1 MRFSYGLPTHM
12 VEAGPELVSGE
23 AIAELARAAESAG
36 FDAAYV
42 TEHPFPADDWLAKG
56 GHHALDPMV
65 ALAVAAAATTTLR
78 LHTNLFIP
86 AYRNPFLAA
95 KAVATLDVISEG
107 RVILGVGSGY
117 LQGEFEALGAD
128 FADRNDVTDQAL
140 EAMKAAWRGESLA
153 MEGPGYSAP
162 GNTMLPRPVQR
173 PHPPIWVGGNSRRA
187 IRRAV
192 ELGDGWCPFPNP
204 AKVAARTRTAVIT
217 GAADLE
223 RQLVYAT
230 EHAAAVGRSE
240 PLEVVFIPEG
250 LAMGAREM
258 DTKRV
263 VASCQELAAIGV
275 GWVTVALPGST
286 RAAQLSSIAELGE
299 NVIPELS

>member
-12 VEAGPELVSGE
+12 VGSGAELVSGE
-23 AIAELARAAESAG
+23 AIAELAKAAEQVG

-65 ALAVAAAATTTLR
+65 ALAVAGAATTTLR

-95 KAVATLDVISEG
+95 KAIATLDVISGG
-107 RVILGVGSGY
+107 RVILGIGSGY

-128 FADRNDVTDQAL
+128 FSNRNDVTDRAL
-140 EAMKAAWRGESLA
+140 EAMKAAWRGESLS
-153 MEGPGYSAP
+153 MVGPGFSAP
-162 GNTMLPRPVQR
+162 GNTMLPRPLQR

-204 AKVAARTRTAVIT
+204 AKTASRTRTAVIT

-223 RQLVYAT
+223 VQLRYAAQ
-230 EHAAAVGRSE
+230 HAEEVGRTE

-250 LAMGAREM
+250 LAMGAKEM
-258 DTKRV
+258 DAGRV
-263 VASCQELAAIGV
+263 VASCEELAAIGV
-275 GWVTVALPGST
+275 GWVTVALPGTS
-286 RAAQLSSIAELGE
+286 RAAQLESIAEFGRD
-299 NVIPELS
+299 VIPKL